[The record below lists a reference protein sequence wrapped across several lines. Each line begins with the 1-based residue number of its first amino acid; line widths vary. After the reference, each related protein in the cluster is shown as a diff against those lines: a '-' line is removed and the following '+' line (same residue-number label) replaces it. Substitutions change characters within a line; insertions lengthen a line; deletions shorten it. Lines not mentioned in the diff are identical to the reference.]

1 MVSKETKET
10 ILATIDEVF
19 QKMNSISW
27 IDRQKAMSKEAF
39 KNTEK
44 ILYCF
49 NVLKEHVSN
58 EQEYLEIAL
67 HRKSKSITSYIKNGG
82 GQVDDDTKLHVGFG
96 NRQEK
101 HIDILNND
109 VLDMKKINL
118 GYIPPKEIISSTEN
132 FVSLYADYR
141 IAFEETYYDLA
152 RLLEC
157 PLKRGTNTAE

>member
-1 MVSKETKET
+1 M
-10 ILATIDEVF
+10 
-19 QKMNSISW
+19 
-27 IDRQKAMSKEAF
+27 
-39 KNTEK
+39 
-44 ILYCF
+44 
-49 NVLKEHVSN
+49 
-58 EQEYLEIAL
+58 
-67 HRKSKSITSYIKNGG
+67 
-82 GQVDDDTKLHVGFG
+82 GFG

-157 PLKRGTNTAE
+157 PLKRGVNTAE